1 MSVDDRQDDGTGHRS
16 SPTGPRVAPPRQTPS
31 PFAARPKDAPFP
43 PPPPPP
49 PQGNRASPPGGF
61 RFSLPSVIIFVL
73 LLSSVA
79 IQAYRDLSKPGAWDF
94 WRETYIAASMNSAVI
109 PDVDID
115 GSGHGRRALAISGKI
130 GSASASWFRDRLSE
144 ARLAQGDAVLLS
156 SQGGALNQAAIMGEV
171 IRTHGL
177 VTAVATSDA
186 TGKLRP
192 AACASACVLVY
203 AGGQTRYGIPGSRLG
218 VHRFTTSAPV
228 SDPLAEAQR
237 IQGMVLGYMTK
248 MGVSSAIVEAMSQ
261 TSDIRW
267 LNPKEAL
274 ALNLITKPVDRP

>member
-31 PFAARPKDAPFP
+31 PFTARPNAAPRPMQADPAP
-43 PPPPPP
+43 PP
-49 PQGNRASPPGGF
+49 RTF
-61 RFSLPSVIIFVL
+61 RFSLWSIIIFVL

-79 IQAYRDLSKPGAWDF
+79 IQAYRDLSRPGAWDF
-94 WRETYIAASMNSAVI
+94 WRETYIAASMTSAVI
-109 PDVDID
+109 SDVDID
-115 GSGHGRRALAISGKI
+115 GSGRGRRALAISGKI

-144 ARLAQGDAVLLS
+144 ARLAAGDAVLLS

-177 VTAVATSDA
+177 VTAVATADA
-186 TGKLRP
+186 SGKLRP

-203 AGGQTRYGIPGSRLG
+203 AGGETRYGIAGSRLG

-248 MGVSSAIVEAMSQ
+248 MGVSSGIVEAMSQ

-267 LNPKEAL
+267 LSPKEAL
-274 ALNLITKPVDRP
+274 ALNLITRPVDRP

>member
-1 MSVDDRQDDGTGHRS
+1 MSVDDRQEDGTGHRS
-16 SPTGPRVAPPRQTPS
+16 SPTGPRVAPRRQTPS
-31 PFAARPKDAPFP
+31 PFAARPST
-43 PPPPPP
+43 PP
-49 PQGNRASPPGGF
+49 PQGNVASPRGSF
-61 RFSLPSVIIFVL
+61 RFSFLSIIIFVL
-73 LLSSVA
+73 LLSSIA
-79 IQAYRDLSKPGAWDF
+79 IQAYRDLSQPGAWDF
-94 WRETYIAASMNSAVI
+94 WRETYVAASMTSAAI

-115 GSGHGRRALAISGKI
+115 GSGRGRRALAISGKI
-130 GSASASWFRDRLSE
+130 GSASASWLRDRLSE
-144 ARLAQGDAVLLS
+144 ARLAPGDVVLLS

-171 IRTHGL
+171 IRSHGL
-177 VTAVATSDA
+177 VTAVATSDVA
-186 TGKLRP
+186 GKLRP

-203 AGGQTRYGIPGSRLG
+203 AGGVTRYGIAGSRLG

-267 LNPKEAL
+267 LSPKEAL

>member
-1 MSVDDRQDDGTGHRS
+1 M
-16 SPTGPRVAPPRQTPS
+16 
-31 PFAARPKDAPFP
+31 
-43 PPPPPP
+43 
-49 PQGNRASPPGGF
+49 ASPPGTF
-61 RFSLPSVIIFVL
+61 RFSLLSVIIFVL

-115 GSGHGRRALAISGKI
+115 GSGRGRRALAISGTI
-130 GSASASWFRDRLSE
+130 GSASASWFRDRLTE
-144 ARLAQGDAVLLS
+144 ARLVPGDAVLLS

-186 TGKLRP
+186 SGKLRA

-203 AGGQTRYGIPGSRLG
+203 AGGQTRYGIAGSRLG

-228 SDPLAEAQR
+228 NDPLAEAQR

-248 MGVSSAIVEAMSQ
+248 MGVSSGIVEAMSQ

-267 LNPKEAL
+267 LSPKEAL
-274 ALNLITKPVDRP
+274 ALNLITRPVDRP

>member
-16 SPTGPRVAPPRQTPS
+16 SPTGPRVAPPRERPS
-31 PFAARPKDAPFP
+31 PFAAPPKP
-43 PPPPPP
+43 PPSPPP
-49 PQGNRASPPGGF
+49 PQGNAASPPRTF
-61 RFSLPSVIIFVL
+61 RFSLWSVIIFVL
-73 LLSSVA
+73 LSSSVA
-79 IQAYRDLSKPGAWDF
+79 IQAYRDLSRPGAWDF

-109 PDVDID
+109 SDVDID
-115 GSGHGRRALAISGKI
+115 GSGRGRRALAISGKI

-144 ARLAQGDAVLLS
+144 ARLAPGDAVLLS

-177 VTAVATSDA
+177 VTAVATADA
-186 TGKLRP
+186 SGKLRP
-192 AACASACVLVY
+192 SACASACVLVY
-203 AGGQTRYGIPGSRLG
+203 AGGQTRYGIAGSRLG

-248 MGVSSAIVEAMSQ
+248 MGVSSGIVEAMSQ

-267 LNPKEAL
+267 LSPKEAL
-274 ALNLITKPVDRP
+274 ALNLITRPVDRP

>member
-31 PFAARPKDAPFP
+31 PFAARPEARPS
-43 PPPPPP
+43 PPPPP
-49 PQGNRASPPGGF
+49 PQANVASPTRIF
-61 RFSLPSVIIFVL
+61 RFSLPSIIIFVL

-79 IQAYRDLSKPGAWDF
+79 IQAYRDLSRPGAWDF
-94 WRETYIAASMNSAVI
+94 WRETYIAASMTSAVI
-109 PDVDID
+109 SDVDID

-144 ARLAQGDAVLLS
+144 ARLAPGDVVLLS
-156 SQGGALNQAAIMGEV
+156 SPGGALNQAAIMGEV

-177 VTAVATSDA
+177 VAAVATADA
-186 TGKLRP
+186 AGKLRP

-203 AGGQTRYGIPGSRLG
+203 AGGLTRYGVAGSRLG

-267 LNPKEAL
+267 LGQKEAL
-274 ALNLITKPVDRP
+274 ALNLITKPVDQP

>member
-16 SPTGPRVAPPRQTPS
+16 SPTGPRVAPPRRTAS
-31 PFAARPKDAPFP
+31 PFAAHPSAPPQP
-43 PPPPPP
+43 PAP
-49 PQGNRASPPGGF
+49 PQGTMASPRGTF
-61 RFSLPSVIIFVL
+61 RFSLPSIIIFVL

-79 IQAYRDLSKPGAWDF
+79 IQAYRDLSRPGAWDF
-94 WRETYIAASMNSAVI
+94 WRETYIAASMTSTVI

-130 GSASASWFRDRLSE
+130 GSASASWLRDRLSE
-144 ARLAQGDAVLLS
+144 ARLAPGDAVLLS
-156 SQGGALNQAAIMGEV
+156 SPGGALNQAAIMGEA
-171 IRTHGL
+171 IRSHGL
-177 VTAVATSDA
+177 VTAVATADA
-186 TGKLRP
+186 SGRLRP

-203 AGGQTRYGIPGSRLG
+203 AGGATRYGIAGSRLG
-218 VHRFTTSAPV
+218 VHRFTTSTPV

-248 MGVSSAIVEAMSQ
+248 MGVSSGIVEAMSQ

-267 LNPKEAL
+267 LSPQEAL
-274 ALNLITKPVDRP
+274 TLNLITKPVERP

>member
-16 SPTGPRVAPPRQTPS
+16 SPTGPRVAPPRRTAS
-31 PFAARPKDAPFP
+31 PFAAHPSAPPQP
-43 PPPPPP
+43 PAP
-49 PQGNRASPPGGF
+49 PQGTMAPPRGTF
-61 RFSLPSVIIFVL
+61 RFSLPSIIIFVL

-79 IQAYRDLSKPGAWDF
+79 IQAYRDLSRPGAWDF
-94 WRETYIAASMNSAVI
+94 WRETYIAASMTSTVI

-130 GSASASWFRDRLSE
+130 GSASASWLRDRLSE
-144 ARLAQGDAVLLS
+144 ARLAPGDAVLLS
-156 SQGGALNQAAIMGEV
+156 SPGGALNQAAIMGEA
-171 IRTHGL
+171 IRSHGL
-177 VTAVATSDA
+177 VTAVATADA
-186 TGKLRP
+186 SGRLRP

-203 AGGQTRYGIPGSRLG
+203 AGGATRYGIAGSRLG
-218 VHRFTTSAPV
+218 VHRFTTSTPV

-248 MGVSSAIVEAMSQ
+248 MGVSSGIVEAMSQ

-267 LNPKEAL
+267 LSPQEAL
-274 ALNLITKPVDRP
+274 TLNLITKPVERP

>member
-16 SPTGPRVAPPRQTPS
+16 SPTGPRVAPPRQAPS
-31 PFAARPKDAPFP
+31 PFARRPSAP
-43 PPPPPP
+43 PPPT
-49 PQGNRASPPGGF
+49 PQGNAASPPRAF
-61 RFSLPSVIIFVL
+61 RFSLWSIIILVL

-79 IQAYRDLSKPGAWDF
+79 IQAYRDLSTPGAWDF
-94 WRETYIAASMNSAVI
+94 WRETYIAASMTSAVI

-115 GSGHGRRALAISGKI
+115 GSGRGRRALAISGKI

-144 ARLAQGDAVLLS
+144 ARLAPGDVVLLS
-156 SQGGALNQAAIMGEV
+156 SPGGALNQAAIMGEV
-171 IRTHGL
+171 IRTRGL
-177 VTAVATSDA
+177 VTAVATAGAS
-186 TGKLRP
+186 GKLRP
-192 AACASACVLVY
+192 ASCASACVLVY
-203 AGGQTRYGIPGSRLG
+203 AGGQTRYGIAGSRLG
-218 VHRFTTSAPV
+218 VHRFTTSTPV

-248 MGVSSAIVEAMSQ
+248 MGVSSGIVEAMSQ

>member
-16 SPTGPRVAPPRQTPS
+16 SPTGPRVAPPRQAPS
-31 PFAARPKDAPFP
+31 PFARRPSAP
-43 PPPPPP
+43 PPPT
-49 PQGNRASPPGGF
+49 PQENVASPPRAF
-61 RFSLPSVIIFVL
+61 RFSLWSIIIFVL

-79 IQAYRDLSKPGAWDF
+79 IQAYRDLSTPGAWDF
-94 WRETYIAASMNSAVI
+94 WRETYIAASMTSAVI

-115 GSGHGRRALAISGKI
+115 GSGRGRRALAISGKI

-144 ARLAQGDAVLLS
+144 ARLAPGDVVLLS
-156 SQGGALNQAAIMGEV
+156 SPGGALNQAAIMGEV
-171 IRTHGL
+171 IRTRGL
-177 VTAVATSDA
+177 VTAVATADA
-186 TGKLRP
+186 SGKLRP
-192 AACASACVLVY
+192 ASCASACVLVY
-203 AGGQTRYGIPGSRLG
+203 AGGQTRYGIAGSRLG

-267 LNPKEAL
+267 LNPNEAL
-274 ALNLITKPVDRP
+274 ALNLITRPVDRP

>member
-31 PFAARPKDAPFP
+31 PFAARPNASPRPTQADPAP
-43 PPPPPP
+43 PP
-49 PQGNRASPPGGF
+49 RTF
-61 RFSLPSVIIFVL
+61 RFSLWSIIIFVL

-79 IQAYRDLSKPGAWDF
+79 IQAYRDLSRPGAWDF
-94 WRETYIAASMNSAVI
+94 WRETYIAASMTSAVI
-109 PDVDID
+109 SDVDID
-115 GSGHGRRALAISGKI
+115 GSGRGRRALAISGKI

-144 ARLAQGDAVLLS
+144 ARLAAGDAVLLS

-171 IRTHGL
+171 IRTHRL

-186 TGKLRP
+186 SGKLRP

-203 AGGQTRYGIPGSRLG
+203 AGGETRYGIAGSRLG

-248 MGVSSAIVEAMSQ
+248 MGVSSGIVEAMSQ

-274 ALNLITKPVDRP
+274 TLNLITRPVDRP

>member
-31 PFAARPKDAPFP
+31 PFAARPSA
-43 PPPPPP
+43 PPP
-49 PQGNRASPPGGF
+49 PQGTMASPRGTF
-61 RFSLPSVIIFVL
+61 RFSLPSIIIFVL
-73 LLSSVA
+73 LVSSVA
-79 IQAYRDLSKPGAWDF
+79 IQAYRDLSRPGAWDF
-94 WRETYIAASMNSAVI
+94 WRETYIAASMTSAVI

-115 GSGHGRRALAISGKI
+115 GTGHGRRALAISGKI
-130 GSASASWFRDRLSE
+130 GSASASWLRDRLSE
-144 ARLAQGDAVLLS
+144 ARLAPGDAVLLS
-156 SQGGALNQAAIMGEV
+156 SPGGALNQAAIMGEV

-177 VTAVATSDA
+177 VTAVATADA
-186 TGKLRP
+186 SGRLRP

-203 AGGQTRYGIPGSRLG
+203 AGGATRYGIAGSRLG
-218 VHRFTTSAPV
+218 VHRFTTSTPV

-248 MGVSSAIVEAMSQ
+248 MGVSSGIVEAMSQ

-267 LNPKEAL
+267 LSPQEAL

>member
-1 MSVDDRQDDGTGHRS
+1 M
-16 SPTGPRVAPPRQTPS
+16 
-31 PFAARPKDAPFP
+31 
-43 PPPPPP
+43 
-49 PQGNRASPPGGF
+49 
-61 RFSLPSVIIFVL
+61 L
-73 LLSSVA
+73 LVSSVA

-115 GSGHGRRALAISGKI
+115 GSGRGRRALAISGKI

-144 ARLAQGDAVLLS
+144 ARLAPGDAVLLS

-186 TGKLRP
+186 SGKLRP

-203 AGGQTRYGIPGSRLG
+203 AGGQTRYGIAGSRLG

-237 IQGMVLGYMTK
+237 IPGHGAGLHDQDGRLVRDRGSDVADLGYPLAEPE
-248 MGVSSAIVEAMSQ
+248 GSARAEPGHQA
-261 TSDIRW
+261 
-267 LNPKEAL
+267 
-274 ALNLITKPVDRP
+274 DRPALRRHGRH

>member
-1 MSVDDRQDDGTGHRS
+1 LSVDDRQDDAAGAHRS
-16 SPTGPRVAPPRQTPS
+16 SPTGPRVAPPRERPS
-31 PFAARPKDAPFP
+31 PFAARPNA
-43 PPPPPP
+43 P
-49 PQGNRASPPGGF
+49 PQGNAPSPPRAF
-61 RFSLPSVIIFVL
+61 RFSLWSIIIFVL

-79 IQAYRDLSKPGAWDF
+79 IQAYRDLSTPGAWDF
-94 WRETYIAASMNSAVI
+94 WRETYIAASMTSAVI

-115 GSGHGRRALAISGKI
+115 GSGRGRRALAISGKI
-130 GSASASWFRDRLSE
+130 GSASASWLRDRLSE
-144 ARLAQGDAVLLS
+144 ARLKPGDAVLLS
-156 SQGGALNQAAIMGEV
+156 SQGGALNQAAIMGEA
-171 IRTHGL
+171 IRTRGL

-186 TGKLRP
+186 SGKLRP

-203 AGGQTRYGIPGSRLG
+203 AGGQTRYGIAGSRLG

-248 MGVSSAIVEAMSQ
+248 MGVASAIVEAMSQ

-267 LNPKEAL
+267 LSPKEAL
-274 ALNLITKPVDRP
+274 TLNLITKPVDRP

>member
-16 SPTGPRVAPPRQTPS
+16 SPTGPRVAPPRQAPS
-31 PFAARPKDAPFP
+31 PFAPRPSAP
-43 PPPPPP
+43 PPPT
-49 PQGNRASPPGGF
+49 PQGNAASPPRAF
-61 RFSLPSVIIFVL
+61 RFSLWSIIIFVL

-79 IQAYRDLSKPGAWDF
+79 IQAYRDLSTPGAWDF
-94 WRETYIAASMNSAVI
+94 WRETYIAASMTSAVI

-115 GSGHGRRALAISGKI
+115 GSGRGRRALAISGKI

-144 ARLAQGDAVLLS
+144 ARLAPGDVVLLS
-156 SQGGALNQAAIMGEV
+156 SPGGALNQAAIMGEV
-171 IRTHGL
+171 IRTRGL
-177 VTAVATSDA
+177 VTAVATADA
-186 TGKLRP
+186 SGKLRP
-192 AACASACVLVY
+192 ASCASACVLVY
-203 AGGQTRYGIPGSRLG
+203 AGGQTRYGIAGSRLG
-218 VHRFTTSAPV
+218 VHRFTTSTPV

-248 MGVSSAIVEAMSQ
+248 MGVSSGIVEAMSQ

-274 ALNLITKPVDRP
+274 ALNLITRPADRP

>member
-31 PFAARPKDAPFP
+31 PFAARPNTPPSP
-43 PPPPPP
+43 PPPA
-49 PQGNRASPPGGF
+49 QVNAASPPRTF
-61 RFSLPSVIIFVL
+61 RFSLWSVVIFVL

-79 IQAYRDLSKPGAWDF
+79 IQAYRDLSRPGAWDF
-94 WRETYIAASMNSAVI
+94 WRETYIAASMTSAVI
-109 PDVDID
+109 SDVDID
-115 GSGHGRRALAISGKI
+115 GSGRGRRALAISGKI

-144 ARLAQGDAVLLS
+144 ARLAAGDAVLLS

-177 VTAVATSDA
+177 VTAVATADA
-186 TGKLRP
+186 SGKLRP

-203 AGGQTRYGIPGSRLG
+203 AGGATRYGIAGSRLG

-237 IQGMVLGYMTK
+237 IHGMVLGYMTK
-248 MGVSSAIVEAMSQ
+248 MGVSSGIVEAMSQ

-267 LNPKEAL
+267 LSPKEAL
-274 ALNLITKPVDRP
+274 ALNLITTPVDQP

>member
-16 SPTGPRVAPPRQTPS
+16 SPTGPRVAPPRQTAS
-31 PFAARPKDAPFP
+31 PFAARPEARPS
-43 PPPPPP
+43 PPPPP
-49 PQGNRASPPGGF
+49 PQANVASPTRIF
-61 RFSLPSVIIFVL
+61 RFSLPSIIIFVL

-79 IQAYRDLSKPGAWDF
+79 IQAYRDLSRPGAWDF
-94 WRETYIAASMNSAVI
+94 WRETYIAASMTSAVI
-109 PDVDID
+109 SDVDID

-144 ARLAQGDAVLLS
+144 ARLAPGDAVLLS
-156 SQGGALNQAAIMGEV
+156 SPGGALNQAAIMGEV

-177 VTAVATSDA
+177 VTAVATADA
-186 TGKLRP
+186 AGKLRP

-203 AGGQTRYGIPGSRLG
+203 AGGVARYGVAGSRLG

-267 LNPKEAL
+267 LSQKEAL
-274 ALNLITKPVDRP
+274 ALNLITKPVDQP

>member
-1 MSVDDRQDDGTGHRS
+1 MSVDDPQDDGTGHRS

-31 PFAARPKDAPFP
+31 PFAARPSA
-43 PPPPPP
+43 PPPP
-49 PQGNRASPPGGF
+49 PQAKVASPPGAF
-61 RFSLPSVIIFVL
+61 RFSLWSIIIFVL

-79 IQAYRDLSKPGAWDF
+79 IQAYRDLSRPGAWDF
-94 WRETYIAASMNSAVI
+94 WRETYIAASMTSAVI
-109 PDVDID
+109 SDVDID

-144 ARLAQGDAVLLS
+144 ARLAPGDAVLLS

-171 IRTHGL
+171 IRAHGL

-186 TGKLRP
+186 SGKLRP

-203 AGGQTRYGIPGSRLG
+203 AGGETRYGIAGSRLG

-248 MGVSSAIVEAMSQ
+248 MGVSSAVVEAMSQ

-267 LNPKEAL
+267 LSPKEAL

>member
-1 MSVDDRQDDGTGHRS
+1 MSVDDRQEDGTGHRS

-31 PFAARPKDAPFP
+31 PFAARPKDP
-43 PPPPPP
+43 PSSPSRS
-49 PQGNRASPPGGF
+49 PQGSTAAPRGNF
-61 RFSLPSVIIFVL
+61 RFSFPSIIIFML

-79 IQAYRDLSKPGAWDF
+79 IQAYRDLSRPGAWDF
-94 WRETYIAASMNSAVI
+94 WRETYIAASMTSAVI
-109 PDVDID
+109 PDADID
-115 GSGHGRRALAISGKI
+115 GAGRGRRALAISGKI
-130 GSASASWFRDRLSE
+130 GSASASWLRDRLNE
-144 ARLAQGDAVLLS
+144 ARLAPGDAVLLS
-156 SQGGALNQAAIMGEV
+156 SPGGALNQAAIMGEV
-171 IRTHGL
+171 IRSHGL
-177 VTAVATSDA
+177 VTAVATADA
-186 TGKLRP
+186 TGRLRP

-203 AGGQTRYGIPGSRLG
+203 AGGVTRYGIAGSRLG

-248 MGVSSAIVEAMSQ
+248 MGVASGIVEAMSQ

-267 LNPKEAL
+267 LSPKEAL

>member
-16 SPTGPRVAPPRQTPS
+16 SPTGPRVAPPRRTPS
-31 PFAARPKDAPFP
+31 PFAAPPKAP
-43 PPPPPP
+43 PPPPPRLQ
-49 PQGNRASPPGGF
+49 QGNVASPQRAF
-61 RFSLPSVIIFVL
+61 RFSLWSIIIFVL

-79 IQAYRDLSKPGAWDF
+79 IQAYRDLSRPGAWDF
-94 WRETYIAASMNSAVI
+94 WRETYIAASMTSAVI
-109 PDVDID
+109 ADVDLD
-115 GSGHGRRALAISGKI
+115 GSGRGRRALAISGKI

-144 ARLAQGDAVLLS
+144 ARLAPGDAVLLS

-171 IRTHGL
+171 IRSHGL

-186 TGKLRP
+186 SGKLRP

-203 AGGQTRYGIPGSRLG
+203 AGGQTRYGIAGSRLG

-248 MGVSSAIVEAMSQ
+248 MGVSSGIVEAMSQ

-267 LNPKEAL
+267 LGPKEAL
-274 ALNLITKPVDRP
+274 ALNLITRPVDRP

>member
-16 SPTGPRVAPPRQTPS
+16 SPTGPRVAPPRQAPS
-31 PFAARPKDAPFP
+31 PFAPRPSASP
-43 PPPPPP
+43 PPT
-49 PQGNRASPPGGF
+49 PQGNVASPPRAF
-61 RFSLPSVIIFVL
+61 RFSLWSIIIFVL

-79 IQAYRDLSKPGAWDF
+79 IQAYRDLSTPGAWDF
-94 WRETYIAASMNSAVI
+94 WRETYIAASMTSAVI

-115 GSGHGRRALAISGKI
+115 GSGRGRRALAISGKI

-144 ARLAQGDAVLLS
+144 ARLAPGDVVLLS
-156 SQGGALNQAAIMGEV
+156 SPGGALNQAAIMGEV
-171 IRTHGL
+171 IRTRGL
-177 VTAVATSDA
+177 VTAVATAGAS
-186 TGKLRP
+186 GKLRP
-192 AACASACVLVY
+192 ASCASACVLVY
-203 AGGQTRYGIPGSRLG
+203 AGGQTRYGIAGSRLG
-218 VHRFTTSAPV
+218 VHRFTTSTPV

>member
-1 MSVDDRQDDGTGHRS
+1 M
-16 SPTGPRVAPPRQTPS
+16 APPRGT
-31 PFAARPKDAPFP
+31 
-43 PPPPPP
+43 
-49 PQGNRASPPGGF
+49 F
-61 RFSLPSVIIFVL
+61 RFSLPSIIIFVL

-79 IQAYRDLSKPGAWDF
+79 IQAYRDLSRPGAWDF
-94 WRETYIAASMNSAVI
+94 WRETYIAASMTSAVI
-109 PDVDID
+109 SDIDID
-115 GSGHGRRALAISGKI
+115 GSGRGRRALAISGKI

-144 ARLAQGDAVLLS
+144 ARLAPGDAVLLS
-156 SQGGALNQAAIMGEV
+156 SPGGALNQAAIMGEV

-177 VTAVATSDA
+177 VTAVATADA
-186 TGKLRP
+186 SGKLRP

-203 AGGQTRYGIPGSRLG
+203 AGGATRYGVAGSRLG

-248 MGVSSAIVEAMSQ
+248 MGVSSGIVEAMSQ

-267 LNPKEAL
+267 LSAKEAL
-274 ALNLITKPVDRP
+274 ALNLITRPVDQP

>member
-1 MSVDDRQDDGTGHRS
+1 M
-16 SPTGPRVAPPRQTPS
+16 
-31 PFAARPKDAPFP
+31 
-43 PPPPPP
+43 
-49 PQGNRASPPGGF
+49 ASPPRTF
-61 RFSLPSVIIFVL
+61 RFSLLSVIIFVL

-94 WRETYIAASMNSAVI
+94 WRETYIVASMNSAVI

-115 GSGHGRRALAISGKI
+115 GSGRGRRALAISGKI

-144 ARLAQGDAVLLS
+144 ARLAPGDAVLLS

-186 TGKLRP
+186 SGKPRP

-203 AGGQTRYGIPGSRLG
+203 AGGQTRYGIAGSRLG

-248 MGVSSAIVEAMSQ
+248 MGVSSGIVEAMSQ

-267 LNPKEAL
+267 LSPKEAL
-274 ALNLITKPVDRP
+274 ALNLVTRPVDRP